1 MKYNFIALML
11 LASVLCGCRT
21 GKSNDGESSTGFILE
36 GNKVKIE
43 AGSPLESKLKL
54 TQLQKE
60 DINQGFTVTASVSP
74 RPDGYAEVGAP
85 FNGRVTRSAV
95 RLGDRVYRGQ
105 VLFEMSSP
113 DFMAA
118 VKDYLE
124 SNNAYS
130 VASANLSR
138 KASLRESGVVSERE
152 WEDAKREA
160 SDAETALA
168 LSRQVLSVFGVNPA
182 NVQMGQPLR
191 VISPISGTVVKNNL
205 VLGQIL
211 SDDFDKKHSYIPI
224 HHFNSRLKSFD
235 SIIEKA
241 VRYGIEDPINNIDEI
256 KREVLDI
263 AGIRVVCNY
272 EEDLHRMANLLLN
285 QEE

>member
-1 MKYNFIALML
+1 ML

-118 VKDYLE
+118 LKDYLE

-130 VASANLSR
+130 VASSNLSR
-138 KASLRESGVVSERE
+138 KS
-152 WEDAKREA
+152 
-160 SDAETALA
+160 
-168 LSRQVLSVFGVNPA
+168 
-182 NVQMGQPLR
+182 
-191 VISPISGTVVKNNL
+191 
-205 VLGQIL
+205 
-211 SDDFDKKHSYIPI
+211 
-224 HHFNSRLKSFD
+224 
-235 SIIEKA
+235 
-241 VRYGIEDPINNIDEI
+241 
-256 KREVLDI
+256 
-263 AGIRVVCNY
+263 
-272 EEDLHRMANLLLN
+272 
-285 QEE
+285 